1 MTKFMNTMTIKQR
14 LVFLSITILLVIF
27 SYSSKLSYDTYNS
40 YLNHDEASELVQ
52 LSVKLSSV
60 LHELQKERGASA
72 GFISSKGKKFSDI
85 LPRQHTDTD
94 LKIKELEEFMSVHHS
109 ANNELIKNK
118 INFSSIGA
126 MRSKVNSLSISVKEE
141 VAFYTDINTNII
153 TIISHFSTLAQ
164 DRKIHTDFNS
174 FVTFISSKER
184 AGIERA
190 VLSAIFSQDV
200 ASRETNAKFQSL
212 IAIQSTLLKLFV
224 DEAEPNILQIY
235 NEAIQDPS
243 FKDVET
249 LRAIAISKE
258 SGFGVDATHWFKTIT
273 KKINKL
279 KFIEDEI
286 ANNIRESASKKASFA
301 FNLLLFTSI
310 VSLIVLMFM
319 LYITSNIT
327 TSITLSIKRLH
338 GLIKTV
344 NSGDLSVEVER
355 RTVTRNEMDEMTFL
369 LQSLVTTMRNLT
381 NRINSSVQQ
390 AAQGDFSYDLNDDGL
405 DGDFGEAIRMVQSG
419 ITAMKESHEKQQ
431 IINFSSD
438 IRGIGDV
445 GAGLTL
451 IQNEISTVIKELVD
465 VLHSTKKTSTQ
476 ATDSMEQ
483 VEQILQKLNTLVEQ
497 INDSNHSIESL
508 NEKTNEITSVVDL
521 IKDIAEQTN
530 LLALNAAIEAARAGE
545 HGRGFAVVAD
555 EVRKLAERTQKA
567 TSEITISINSMK
579 QEASIV
585 LDKSASMIILAE
597 ESSTSVE
604 NFNTTMSDLNSDAA
618 QMAYVVDNI
627 GSLVSIVLTKID
639 HIIFKADAYN
649 IVVEGKVHKKMASER
664 ECELGKWYLAD
675 GKERFGKTSAFTAL
689 DATHKTIHLS
699 VTDMMKF
706 LEPHDKRLQNVSII
720 IDNFKSMEKASDEM
734 FTLLDDMRREREG

>member
-1 MTKFMNTMTIKQR
+1 MNKIMNTMTIKQR
-14 LVFLSITILLVIF
+14 LVFLSVIILIVIF
-27 SYSSKLSYDTYNS
+27 SYSSKLSYDTYS
-40 YLNHDEASELVQ
+40 EYKNHTETNKLVQ

-72 GFISSKGKKFSDI
+72 GFISSNGEKFSAI
-85 LPRQHTDTD
+85 LPKQHSDTD
-94 LKIKELEEFMSVHHS
+94 IKIKELQEFMSNSKNIHNQTV
-109 ANNELIKNK
+109 KNK
-118 INFSSIGA
+118 INFDSIKGI
-126 MRSKVNSLSISVKEE
+126 RNKVNSLTISLKDE
-141 VAFYTDINTNII
+141 VAFYTNINSHII

-190 VLSAIFSQDV
+190 VLSSVFSKDT
-200 ASRETNAKFQSL
+200 ASREVNAKFQSL
-212 IAIQSTLLKLFV
+212 ISIQKTLLKLFV

-235 NEAIQDPS
+235 NEAIQDQS
-243 FKDVET
+243 FKDVEK
-249 LRAIAISKE
+249 LRAIASSKE
-258 SGFGVDATHWFKTIT
+258 SGFGIDATHWFKTIT

-279 KFIEDEI
+279 KWTEDKI
-286 ANNIRESASKKASFA
+286 AENIRVSAASKASFA

-310 VSLIVLMFM
+310 ISLIVLMFI

-327 TSITLSIKRLH
+327 KSITLSIKRLH
-338 GLIKTV
+338 VLIKTV
-344 NSGDLSVEVER
+344 NNGDLSIEVER
-355 RTVTRNEMDEMTFL
+355 RTIIRNEMDEMTFL

-381 NRINSSVQQ
+381 ARINSSVQQ
-390 AAQGDFSYDLNDDGL
+390 AAQGDFSYDLNDEGL
-405 DGDFGEAIRMVQSG
+405 EGDFAKAIRMVQSG

-431 IINFSSD
+431 LINFSSD
-438 IRGIGDV
+438 IRSISDV
-445 GAGLTL
+445 GAGLAL
-451 IQNEISTVIKELVD
+451 IQSEISTVIEELVD

-476 ATDSMEQ
+476 ATDSMGQ
-483 VEQILQKLNTLVEQ
+483 VEQILHKLHTLVEQ

-585 LDKSASMIILAE
+585 LDKSASMTTLAE

-604 NFNTTMSDLNSDAA
+604 NFNTTMNELNNNAA
-618 QMAYVVDNI
+618 KMAYVVDNI

-649 IVVEGKVHKKMASER
+649 IVVDGKIYKKIKAEN
-664 ECELGKWYLAD
+664 ECELSKWYVAD
-675 GKERFGKTSAFTAL
+675 GKERFGHTSAFNTL
-689 DATHKTIHLS
+689 GVTHKTIHTS
-699 VTDMMKF
+699 ITNNMKF
-706 LEPHDKRLQNVSII
+706 LEPNDKRLENVTTI
-720 IDNFKSMEKASDEM
+720 IDNFKAMEKASDKM
-734 FTLLDDMRREREG
+734 FTLLDDMQREKNN